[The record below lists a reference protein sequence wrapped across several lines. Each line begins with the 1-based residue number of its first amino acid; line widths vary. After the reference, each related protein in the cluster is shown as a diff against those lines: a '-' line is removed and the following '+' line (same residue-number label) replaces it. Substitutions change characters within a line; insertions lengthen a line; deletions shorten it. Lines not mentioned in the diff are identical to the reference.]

1 MKKIIAIFVTFLLI
15 IVPTKVIAASVS
27 TSITGPTSVK
37 QGDTITLSYYL
48 SAYGDFFDNGKA
60 NIQYNSADLEFI
72 SFVPASTHRLTIT
85 RSGMQINIVNMD
97 VSEALNNVLVGT
109 IKFKVLAE
117 PGKTV
122 SVKLANLNFTYRAIP
137 INEQPIAGSWAVTV
151 YTPPV
156 QIPTPNINVSTE
168 PVQIPTYNIN
178 VSTDGNGKANAN
190 VNNAKAG
197 EVISLTVTANTG
209 YKFKGWQVVS
219 GEVTIDSDNK
229 FTMPARNVSIK
240 AIFEEIP
247 KGEKPSSPLESI
259 NIDGFDLF
267 PRFDSNDPE
276 LTDYVLVLP
285 EDVTKIDIDTLPVD
299 EDSTVEI
306 TGADDLRKGTNII
319 QITVTDKNGK
329 QKIYTIAAIVGDNDA
344 NTIDGKGFF
353 CDWWWL
359 LLLAIALGFISGYSI
374 DKFILNK
381 NKKKVKK
388 NKKS

>member
-1 MKKIIAIFVTFLLI
+1 MKKIIATLVTFLLI

-72 SFVPASTHRLTIT
+72 SFVPASTHRLTVT

-122 SVKLANLNFTYRAIP
+122 SVKLANLNFTYRGTP
-137 INEQPIAGSWAVTV
+137 INEQPTAGSWAVTV

-156 QIPTPNINVSTE
+156 T
-168 PVQIPTYNIN
+168 IPTYSIN
-178 VSTDGNGKANAN
+178 VISDGNGTAYAN
-190 VNNAKAG
+190 VKNAKAG
-197 EVISLTVTANTG
+197 DAITLTATSKTG
-209 YKFKGWQVVS
+209 YTFKNWQVVS
-219 GEVTIDSDNK
+219 GGVTIGSNNK
-229 FTMPARNVSIK
+229 FTMPAGNVSIK
-240 AIFEEIP
+240 AVFEEIP

-267 PRFDSNDPE
+267 PRFDPNDPD

-299 EDSTVEI
+299 EDSMVEI
-306 TGADDLRKGTNII
+306 TGADDLREGTNII

-344 NTIDGKGFF
+344 NTSDGKGFF